1 MHKTKRWLAVS
12 GVALIPLFLAACKRQ
27 ASTQMKPPTGF
38 FGAFYNVIGKPL
50 QGLMT
55 WIAGFFG
62 GTAGSGF
69 GIAIILITLAVRLV
83 LLPLMLRQQ
92 RNMTMSQEKQRVLK
106 PQLDIIQKQMKKPGI
121 TQEETLRLNAMMQE
135 VYKKNGTSMIPS
147 MGCLTMLIQ
156 LPIFSGLYQ
165 AVAYSPEISS
175 AKFFG
180 ISLGESSLVITIVAT
195 LLYFLQSI
203 IMLQAYPPEQRKQ
216 MQTSAM
222 LNPIMTF
229 FFCMFYNA
237 GLGLYFLAGGIIV
250 LIQQVIVTYVITPNI
265 RKKMDAQI
273 AENPPV
279 IVVDEHTFD
288 QPVAAASETTTAT
301 APATEAKGEQAE
313 PAAKRNRN
321 AGKQRHHH
329 KD

>member
-62 GTAGSGF
+62 DTAGSGF

-237 GLGLYFLAGGIIV
+237 GLGLYFLAGGTIV

>member
-1 MHKTKRWLAVS
+1 MHKSKRWLALS
-12 GVALIPLFLAACKRQ
+12 GVALITLFLAACSRQ
-27 ASTQMKPPTGF
+27 ASTQLKPPTGF

-50 QGLMT
+50 QQLMV

-62 GTAGSGF
+62 SSTASGF
-69 GIAIILITLAVRLV
+69 GIAIIIITLAVRLI
-83 LLPLMLRQQ
+83 LLPLMLNQQ
-92 RNMTMSQEKQRVLK
+92 KNMTESQEKQRVLK

-121 TQEETLRLNAMMQE
+121 TQEETLRLNAMMQD

-175 AKFFG
+175 SKFFG
-180 ISLGESSLVITIVAT
+180 IALGQSSMLITIAAT
-195 LLYFLQSI
+195 LLYFAQSM
-203 IMLQAYPPEQRKQ
+203 IMLQAYPKSQRKQ

-250 LIQQVIVTYVITPNI
+250 LIQQAIVTYVITPNI
-265 RKKMDAQI
+265 RKRMDAEI

-288 QPVAAASETTTAT
+288 EPAPEAETTTT
-301 APATEAKGEQAE
+301 VDELTGNDQPAPT
-313 PAAKRNRN
+313 AKRNRN
-321 AGKQRHHH
+321 AGKQRHH